1 MAVYCARAEVQRMLG
16 NAVPSLVAEVLA
28 REIRIQLLDR
38 PLKTKRLRL
47 LPPRRKVVPKAER
60 ISAVPRKYLPL
71 EGEHRAHPDTGHG
84 NRARARVA

>member
-1 MAVYCARAEVQRMLG
+1 MLG

-71 EGEHRAHPDTGHG
+71 EGEHRAHPGTGHG
-84 NRARARVA
+84 NRARAGGVS